1 MKLVQQEAKGLH
13 PNNLHNHG
21 YDFAAL
27 IQSYPALQPYV
38 KANKYGNESID
49 FSNAK
54 AVKALNSALLKHHYD
69 VDAWDIPDGFLCPP
83 IPGRV
88 DYIHYVA
95 ELLKAPKVKDSKV
108 TGSGAN
114 SKPIKLLD
122 IGTGAS
128 GIYALLACQA
138 YGWDVTATDVNPLAL
153 DNVASIAQNNL
164 ALKGELTLR
173 LQQDKSHIFEGV
185 IETDDYFDVSV
196 CNPPFHGSLAG
207 ALSSNQKKRDN
218 LARNRNQK
226 VTHKTRQDTKGLNF
240 GGLGAEL
247 WCDGGERTFLRTM
260 ITESQHFAQ
269 QCRWFT
275 TLVSRT
281 EYLDIAQTL
290 LSELNV
296 TDVREIEMHQG
307 NKITRILAWTFI

>member
-1 MKLVQQEAKGLH
+1 MKLVKSEGKSLH
-13 PNNLHNHG
+13 PNNVHNHG
-21 YDFAAL
+21 YDFDAL
-27 IQSYPALQPYV
+27 IQSYPALKAYV
-38 KANKYGNESID
+38 KPNKHGNESID

-95 ELLKAPKVKDSKV
+95 DLLAGYASNQTV
-108 TGSGAN
+108 N
-114 SKPIKLLD
+114 LLD
-122 IGTGAS
+122 IGTGAN

-138 YGWDVTATDVNPLAL
+138 YGWNVTATDVNPFAL
-153 DNVASIAQNNL
+153 DNVATIAQNNPALRGQL
-164 ALKGELTLR
+164 ALR
-173 LQQDKSHIFEGV
+173 LQQDKGHIFKGV
-185 IETDDYFDVSV
+185 IEADDYFDVSV
-196 CNPPFHGSLAG
+196 CNPPFHSSLAG

-226 VTHKTRQDTKGLNF
+226 VTHKTRQDPKGLNF

-247 WCDGGERTFLRTM
+247 WCDGGERAFLHTM
-260 ITESQHFAQ
+260 ITESQDYAK

-275 TLVSRT
+275 TLVSKT
-281 EYLDIAQTL
+281 EYLETAQTL
-290 LSELNV
+290 LDELKV
-296 TDVREIEMHQG
+296 TDVKEIEMHQG
-307 NKITRILAWTFI
+307 NKITRILAWTFM